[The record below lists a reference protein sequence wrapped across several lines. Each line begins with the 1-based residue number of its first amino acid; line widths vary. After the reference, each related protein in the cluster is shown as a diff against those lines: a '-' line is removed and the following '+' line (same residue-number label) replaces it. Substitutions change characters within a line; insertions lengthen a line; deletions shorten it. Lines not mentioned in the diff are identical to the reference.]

1 MYNKEEKKDG
11 GKEGMRERLRMAFL
25 SKVVSNSMDE

>member
-1 MYNKEEKKDG
+1 MYNKEEKSG

-25 SKVVSNSMDE
+25 NKVVRNSMDD